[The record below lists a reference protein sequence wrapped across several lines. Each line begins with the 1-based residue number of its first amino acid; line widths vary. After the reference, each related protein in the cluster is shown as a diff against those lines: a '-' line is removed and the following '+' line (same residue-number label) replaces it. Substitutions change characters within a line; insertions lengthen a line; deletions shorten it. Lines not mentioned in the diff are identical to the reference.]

1 MIDVTTVKREAII
14 EDAAKWFAGEMMRLE
29 SQSNKQDTP
38 QRYNEHLTIAEA
50 NLKILLRDLEKC
62 EYVPQARV
70 YFDDGTLITASVVL
84 DIKDDQLDESCE
96 EWIAERNRQ
105 GDNIV
110 DWEPE
115 FCDDSRWHEIL
126 RSIIARDASV
136 LNFKG
141 LKFGK
146 IEDVELLDW

>member
-14 EDAAKWFAGEMMRLE
+14 EDAAKWFAREMMRLE

-70 YFDDGTLITASVVL
+70 YFGDDMSVVL

-96 EWIAERNRQ
+96 EWIAERNRK

-110 DWEPE
+110 NWEPE

-126 RSIIARDASV
+126 CSIIARDASM
-136 LNFKG
+136 LNLTG
-141 LKFGK
+141 LEFGE
-146 IEDVELLDW
+146 IENVELIDW